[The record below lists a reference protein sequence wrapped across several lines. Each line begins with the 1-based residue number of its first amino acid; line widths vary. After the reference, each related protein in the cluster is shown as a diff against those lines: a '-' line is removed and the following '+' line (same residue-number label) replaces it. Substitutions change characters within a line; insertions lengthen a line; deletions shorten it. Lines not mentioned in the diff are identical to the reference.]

1 MPVYGFAFNAE
12 GNVEEVMKKM
22 QAAIEGMG
30 STVTRTNNKVKDS
43 FNKMNADASKSLNGI
58 GDSVKKLLGGLLA
71 LEGVKSFLKLGNDA
85 QQTAISFEVFL
96 GSAKKADDM
105 VAKLRNFAKVTP
117 FESTDVNDAAKM
129 LLNFGTAADDIMPTL
144 QMLGDAAGGNAQRF
158 QGMTYA
164 FAQIQS
170 TGRLMGQDLLQL
182 INAGF
187 NPLQEISKRT
197 GAKMS
202 DLKAAMEKG
211 AISAAMVK
219 EAFKSATGAGG
230 QFYKMM
236 EKQSQSVGGRWSTIM
251 DEFKGKLIEAF
262 EKLTPTINAI
272 LDGIISVMPVI
283 TNLIGNIASAFQSG
297 PIQFFLLH
305 LKDLLSIA
313 TKLLP
318 VWIAYKVA
326 MGAVNTAQQIQTVIT
341 EKLIPLFRNQTQAL
355 EGSAAAA
362 GAFKAQLISTGIG
375 AFAVAIGLII
385 EKLSAMNAEFMESI
399 EKISRIKE
407 LAGKDKDMQSEYG
420 KIQSAMQGD
429 VSFWSQEQRDE
440 MASRIKAMMKSNEDA
455 IAFDINPSMKNIGKR
470 INELPD
476 QVTNAKKKNPATG
489 NWEPVVHYTKE
500 ESKLRENMSSL
511 LLSLKNYRSSN
522 TALENY
528 LQKLS
533 YGGVSKGGPGGGGKP
548 NPFGADTAN
557 AFNTSALAGAKG
569 GLGEAKVIN
578 IKIDTMQKVVT
589 SDNRQLKQRGQDAV
603 EVMLRTVNN
612 IAYSSSQT
620 Q

>member
-1 MPVYGFAFNAE
+1 MPNYGFTVNAE
-12 GNVEEVMKKM
+12 GNVAEIMAKM
-22 QAAIEGMG
+22 QAAIASMG
-30 STVTRTNNKVKDS
+30 GTVTQTTDKVRNS
-43 FNKMNADASKSLNGI
+43 FSKMNTDVNKSVSGI
-58 GDSVKKLLGGLLA
+58 GDTIKKLVGGLIA

-96 GSAKKADDM
+96 GSAKKADAM
-105 VAKLRNFAKVTP
+105 VAKLRTFAKVTP

-129 LLNFGTAADDIMPTL
+129 LLNFGTAADDILPTL
-144 QMLGDAAGGNAQRF
+144 QMLGDASGGNAQRF

-197 GAKMS
+197 GVAMK
-202 DLKAAMEKG
+202 DLKATMENG
-211 AISAAMVK
+211 GISAKMVT
-219 EAFKSATGAGG
+219 EAFKSATSQGG
-230 QFYKMM
+230 QFYGMM
-236 EKQSQSVGGRWSTIM
+236 DKQSQSVGGRWSTVM
-251 DEFKGKLIEAF
+251 DEFKNKLIETF
-262 EKLTPTINAI
+262 EKLTPTINNI
-272 LDGIISVMPVI
+272 IDGIVSIMPVI
-283 TNLIGNIASAFQSG
+283 SNLMSNIQVAFTAA
-297 PIQFFLLH
+297 PVQFFLFH
-305 LKDLLSIA
+305 IKDVLAIA
-313 TKLLP
+313 IKLVP
-318 VWIAYKVA
+318 IWIAYKGA
-326 MGAVNTAQQIQTVIT
+326 MAAVNAVQSIQSAIT
-341 EKLIPLFRNQTQAL
+341 EKLIPLFRSQTTAL

-375 AFAVAIGLII
+375 AFAVAIGLIV

-407 LAGKDKDMQSEYG
+407 LAGKDAGMQSEFE
-420 KIQSAMQGD
+420 KIQSVMKGD
-429 VSFWSQEQRDE
+429 VSFLSQDQRDK
-440 MASRIKAMMKSNEDA
+440 MYDQIQGMIKANDDA
-455 IAFDINPSMKNIGKR
+455 IALEIMPTMRNITKR
-470 INELPD
+470 IDDIPD
-476 QVTNAKKKNPATG
+476 KKTHTKTLDKTTG
-489 NWEPVVHYTKE
+489 QWKDVVNYTKE
-500 ESKLRENMSSL
+500 ERKLRENRESLFSSV
-511 LLSLKNYRSSN
+511 KNYRSAN
-522 TALENY
+522 TSLSDM
-528 LQKLS
+528 LMKLD
-533 YGGVSKGGPGGGGKP
+533 YAGVTKSKTGGGGYKMP
-548 NPFGADTAN
+548 GDMAN
-557 AFNTSALAGAKG
+557 AINTSALAGAKG